1 GFKEFYVRSANSRG
15 ARTPSNVHRT
25 FSVRLNRFTAEYKEE
40 PHSMRDKKR
49 NQGGIRCR
57 DNKQSK
63 TTVKLRKLRE
73 TTGKNSFLFAYVR
86 NYY

>member
-1 GFKEFYVRSANSRG
+1 MPIANALRSSMFLRNSRG
-15 ARTPSNVHRT
+15 ALTPSNLHWT

-49 NQGGIRCR
+49 NQGGIRCC

-73 TTGKNSFLFAYVR
+73 TTGKILFYLR
-86 NYY
+86 M